1 MAVQGKTA
9 NIPTWWIA
17 MAMALCTRLRNARVE
32 MIGSARPVMCVW
44 RGTTVPIVNFPAPL
58 NAAAMVL
65 STWTALVTVTT
76 IGRAAMS
83 AVYVHTQVT
92 MKQLDPSVNILE
104 KKHATIMGDR
114 SRCFNLVS
122 PRCANA
128 TMVIGDQI
136 AVKPFA
142 NTKSTAWPYPAE
154 THKDVA
160 ELNGGQIWPLKKNK
174 E

>member
-1 MAVQGKTA
+1 MAVQGQTA

-17 MAMALCTRLRNARVE
+17 MAMALCTRLRNVRVE

-44 RGTTVPIVNFPAPL
+44 RGTTVPIVNFPTPL
-58 NAAAMVL
+58 NAVAMVW
-65 STWTALVTVTT
+65 STWTALAIVTT
-76 IGRAAMS
+76 IGRAARS
-83 AVYVHTQVT
+83 ALCVPAQVT
-92 MKQLDPSVNILE
+92 MTQLDPSVNILE

-128 TMVIGDQI
+128 TMVIGGQI
-136 AVKPFA
+136 AVRPFA

-154 THKDVA
+154 THRDVA
-160 ELNGGQIWPLKKNK
+160 ALNGGHSWPLKKNK